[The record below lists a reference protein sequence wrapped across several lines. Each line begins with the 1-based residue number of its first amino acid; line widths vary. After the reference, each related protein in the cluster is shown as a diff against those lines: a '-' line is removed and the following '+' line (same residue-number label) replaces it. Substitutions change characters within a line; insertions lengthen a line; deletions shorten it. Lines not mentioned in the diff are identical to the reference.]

1 MWVIHKFIC
10 IYIKFPTKFHVFIAI
25 KNHPVEIRFVSC
37 NMFINVEG
45 QRILREKNEEKGRIS
60 KANYIISIA

>member
-1 MWVIHKFIC
+1 MLFSRFWC
-10 IYIKFPTKFHVFIAI
+10 IVTNSHRKFHVVIDNE
-25 KNHPVEIRFVSC
+25 NHPVEIRFVSC